1 MKFSHKYI
9 IIGAGSAGCVL
20 ANKLSEDVENS
31 VLLIEAGPLDNY
43 SSIKMPLAASTLF
56 KNKKYGWGYETQ
68 PEKNLNNRTI
78 NWPRG
83 KTLGGSSS
91 INGMVYIRGQA
102 EDYEKWLNA
111 GNKGW
116 GYRDLMKY
124 FIALENNQNHED
136 QFHGN
141 FGPLW
146 VETYQPIL
154 DASQS
159 FLEACKNYGN

>member
-9 IIGAGSAGCVL
+9 IIGAGSAGCAL
-20 ANKLSEDVENS
+20 ANKLSENPNNS
-31 VLLIEAGPLDNY
+31 VLLIEAGPMDNY
-43 SSIKMPLAASTLF
+43 SSIKIPLAASSLF
-56 KNKKYGWGYETQ
+56 KNKKYGWCYETE

-91 INGMVYIRGQA
+91 INGMLYIRGQA
-102 EDYEKWLNA
+102 EDYEEWEKA
-111 GNKGW
+111 GNSGW

-124 FIALENNQNHED
+124 FVALENNQNHED
-136 QFHGN
+136 QYHGN

-146 VETYQPIL
+146 RDLSTN
-154 DASQS
+154 S
-159 FLEACKNYGN
+159 